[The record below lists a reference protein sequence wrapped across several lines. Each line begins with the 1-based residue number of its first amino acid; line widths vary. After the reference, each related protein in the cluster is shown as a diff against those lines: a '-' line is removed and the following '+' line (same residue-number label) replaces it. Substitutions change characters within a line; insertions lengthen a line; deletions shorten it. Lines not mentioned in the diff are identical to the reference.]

1 MARPIPKRLL
11 PHSVGY
17 EKKSGEGSRG
27 PVYDTSIAIDNVLVQ
42 LKEVLKKTKNGYEVV
57 GKAVMMYDYTNSS
70 PNTVIFSNRDKIT
83 FDGIVYFVNMKTE
96 QPTLQGKHHVE
107 VVLA

>member
-11 PHSVGY
+11 PHSVSY

-27 PVYDTSIAIDNVLVQ
+27 PAYDAVIAIDNVLVQ
-42 LKEVLKKTKNGYEVV
+42 LKDILKKTKNGYEIV
-57 GKAVMMYDYTNSS
+57 GKAIMIYDYTNSS
-70 PNTVIFSNRDKIT
+70 PNTVVFTNRDKVT
-83 FDGIVYFVNMKTE
+83 FDGTVYYVNRKLE
-96 QPTLQGKHHVE
+96 QPTLQGKHHIE